1 MSPKGCAFY
10 VQRNGGL
17 DMASINLKETREV
30 KTQTQVR
37 EEWLNKA
44 IEYFYKGIMNC
55 FDIPS
60 VRTSVVF
67 QSIQG

>member
-1 MSPKGCAFY
+1 MSSKGCAFY
-10 VQRNGGL
+10 VQRNVNL
-17 DMASINLKETREV
+17 DMASSNLKETREV
-30 KTQTQVR
+30 KTQIQDR

-44 IEYFYKGIMNC
+44 IEFFYKGIMNC